1 MCTSMFQCSPLI
13 RTLVRLGVHPTSVWP
28 HLNKLHLYLKPSP
41 PKTSFLCQV
50 YINFFIQ
57 NFIPFL
63 VPQLFPSRFRGIQG
77 KGWLSSLR
85 TLLGFPRTDPQ
96 VPCLPLLYRKAL
108 ESWAS
113 PELQKLT
120 QELSIE
126 RMWTCS
132 DKKIAVGP
140 GELVTV

>member
-1 MCTSMFQCSPLI
+1 MCTSMFQFPPLI
-13 RTLVRLGVHPTSVWP
+13 RISVRLGAHPTSVWP

-41 PKTSFLCQV
+41 PKIKFLCQI

-63 VPQLFPSRFRGIQG
+63 VSQLFPSRFRGIQG
-77 KGWLSSLR
+77 KGGLSSLR
-85 TLLGFPRTDPQ
+85 TLSGLPRTDPQ
-96 VPCLPLLYRKAL
+96 VLGLPLLYRKAL

-120 QELSIE
+120 QELIIE
-126 RMWTCS
+126 RMWKCS
-132 DKKIAVGP
+132 NKKITVGP
-140 GELVTV
+140 GELVTI